1 MNKTSLPLVYDQ
13 SQQQVAETMKA
24 IGQPA
29 YRAKQLWQ
37 GIYQNL
43 WSNPSDFSIFQQDYG
58 IKLVR
63 HTGLGHSQSVP
74 GRYPGINKQ

>member
-43 WSNPSDFSIFQQDYG
+43 WSNPSDFSNFPAGLRDQIGSIPFAFPPR
-58 IKLVR
+58 LV
-63 HTGLGHSQSVP
+63 VP
-74 GRYPGINKQ
+74 